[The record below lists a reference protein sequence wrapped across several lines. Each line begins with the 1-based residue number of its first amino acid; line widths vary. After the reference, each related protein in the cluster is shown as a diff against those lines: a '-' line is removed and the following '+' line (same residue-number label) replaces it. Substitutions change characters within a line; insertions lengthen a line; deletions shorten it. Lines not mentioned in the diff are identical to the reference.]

1 MTTNFTNDQGTGVV
15 VADGFTGGTLTTTG
29 YITRTPQLVAAAGT
43 NSQANATA
51 ITNSMVF
58 VTTVSATTR
67 GVRLPAAVTGLQVQ
81 VNNNVA
87 TAVKVYPATGDKIGT
102 GATNAAVALAASK
115 GNIYT
120 ARDAVTWSVVVGG

>member
-1 MTTNFTNDQGTGVV
+1 MTSFRNDQGTGSVE
-15 VADGFTGGTLTTTG
+15 ADTLSVTNQTISGLTTV
-29 YITRTPQLVAAAGT
+29 TPQLVAAAGT

-51 ITNSMVF
+51 ITKSFVF

-67 GVRLPAAVTGLQVQ
+67 GVRLPAAATGLQVQ

-120 ARDAVTWSVVVGG
+120 ARDAVTWNVIIGA